1 MEYLKNLMA
10 QIKADPFVMG
20 AINPDGKDT
29 PYRMDQLQEQFRV
42 VEYEKAAIENHAFK
56 GQYRKDLTDAE
67 IIENMDKSG
76 RFDANEG
83 LVFARQLEEIDPTR
97 YEVIHKPLDNW
108 KEILPVKTFTPGTD
122 RITYRTIDHT
132 GLAELT
138 AVGNVTDVPR
148 ANAKGQEF
156 SNKVYS
162 WTLGYG
168 YTAQELRKAAMAG
181 VPLSTEDLIAVEL
194 GYSRRIQT
202 QMFLGNSDLDLDG
215 FINATGVTNTQA
227 ASPGSGTSRVGGG
240 ADKTNDEIMHDVVDA
255 VSRIRTRTFG
265 TYGKSGMTV
274 ALSQAKF
281 DFLANERMAAGTDT
295 SIMQYILNNSAVNGI
310 SNFVVV
316 FELSDQGTGSTQLMI
331 VYPKDNRVLE
341 ANIVESIIWMPM
353 SIRGL
358 LFNFNSEMEFGGV
371 TMRYAV
377 ALEQVYGI

>member
-1 MEYLKNLMA
+1 MEYLDTLMA
-10 QIKADPFVMG
+10 EIKANPFIMK

-29 PYRMDQLQEQFRV
+29 PYRLDQLKEQFRV
-42 VEYEKAAIENHAFK
+42 IEYEKAAIENNAFK
-56 GQYRKDLTDAE
+56 NQYSRELTDDE
-67 IIENMDKSG
+67 IVKNMEKSG

-97 YEVIHKPLDNW
+97 YAVIHKPLDNW
-108 KEILPVKTFTPGTD
+108 KEVLPIKTFTPGTD

-138 AVGNVTDVPR
+138 AVGNITNVPR
-148 ANAKGQEF
+148 ANAKGVEF

-162 WTLGYG
+162 WALGYG

-194 GYSRRIQT
+194 GYARRLQT
-202 QMFLGNSDLDLDG
+202 QMFLGNSALGLEG

-227 ASPGSGTSRVGGG
+227 PLGASGTDRTWPGGE
-240 ADKTNDEIMHDVVDA
+240 KTNDEIMHDVVDS
-255 VSRIRTRTFG
+255 VSRVRTRTYG
-265 TYGKSGMTV
+265 VYGKAGMTV
-274 ALSQAKF
+274 ALSQARF
-281 DFLANERMAAGTDT
+281 DFLANERMSSGTDT

-310 SNFVVV
+310 SNFVVI
-316 FELSDQGTGSTQLMI
+316 FELSDQGTGSSQLMI

-341 ANIVESIIWMPM
+341 ANVVESIIWMPM
-353 SIRGL
+353 SIKGL
-358 LFNFNSEMEFGGV
+358 LFNFDSEMEFGGV

-377 ALEQVYGI
+377 ALDQTYGI

>member
-1 MEYLKNLMA
+1 MQYLKNLMA

-20 AINPDGKDT
+20 AINPDGKQES
-29 PYRMDQLQEQFRV
+29 YRMDQLAEQFRR
-42 VEYEKAAIENHAFK
+42 VEYEKAAIEDHAFK
-56 GQYRKDLTDAE
+56 NKYRKDLSDDE
-67 IIENMDKSG
+67 IMKTVQEVQ
-76 RFDANEG
+76 RTDANEG

-108 KEILPVKTFTPGTD
+108 KDILPIKTFTPGTD

-138 AVGNVTDVPR
+138 APGNITNVPR

-194 GYSRRIQT
+194 GYARRLQT
-202 QMFLGNSDLDLDG
+202 QMFLGNSSLDLEG

-227 ASPGSGTSRVGGG
+227 ASPGTGTSRTWIGG
-240 ADKTNDEIMHDVVDA
+240 DKTNDEIMHDVVDA
-255 VSRIRTRTFG
+255 VSRIRTRTYG
-265 TYGKSGMTV
+265 VYGKSGMTV
-274 ALSQAKF
+274 ALSQARF
-281 DFLANERMAAGTDT
+281 DFLANERMSAGTDT

-310 SNFVVV
+310 SKFVVV
-316 FELSDQGTGSTQLMI
+316 FELSDQGTGDSQLMI

-341 ANIVESIIWMPM
+341 ANVVDSIIWMPM
-353 SIRGL
+353 SIKGL
-358 LFNFNSEMEFGGV
+358 LFNFDSEMEFGGV

-377 ALEQVYGI
+377 ALDQTYGI